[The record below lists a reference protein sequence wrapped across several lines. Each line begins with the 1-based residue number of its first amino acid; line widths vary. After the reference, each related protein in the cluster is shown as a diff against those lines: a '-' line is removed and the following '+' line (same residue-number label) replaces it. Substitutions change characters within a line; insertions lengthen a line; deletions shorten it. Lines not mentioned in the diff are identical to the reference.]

1 MDQLASIGIAF
12 QDEYIDKVFIQNVRY
27 YENPPRQQAKL
38 SSMISRTPQWAVDP
52 IYEKHKPV
60 RPWGLGKIWDSKS
73 SFWHLSGTGWRT
85 PGLNMRANPD
95 TGLLTNVPMRD
106 TNERIHSCVRVRLEL
121 DGLGL
126 DDKGLYD
133 PQALN
138 KNWRLRQMPLKVHD
152 PIPYN
157 ASWGPGAPG
166 PEVGKAFFF
175 FEKFGHLLIFSHRVQ
190 VQEHSAGYGNTLAQ
204 KKTHQWSDIW

>member
-1 MDQLASIGIAF
+1 MMSH
-12 QDEYIDKVFIQNVRY
+12 
-27 YENPPRQQAKL
+27 
-38 SSMISRTPQWAVDP
+38 TPQWAVDP

-60 RPWGLGKIWDSKS
+60 RPWGLGKIWDSKT
-73 SFWHLSGTGWRT
+73 SFWHLSGTAWRT
-85 PGLNMRANPD
+85 PGLNKRANPD
-95 TGLLTNVPMRD
+95 TGLLTDVPMRD

-138 KNWRLRQMPLKVHD
+138 KNWRLRQIPIKVQD

-157 ASWGPGAPG
+157 TSWGPGAPG
-166 PEVGKAFFF
+166 PEVRMNILG
-175 FEKFGHLLIFSHRVQ
+175 V
-190 VQEHSAGYGNTLAQ
+190 
-204 KKTHQWSDIW
+204 